1 MKWAN
6 RALSWL
12 AESRDERHYHVG
24 EWLNRFKGVS

>member
-12 AESRDERHYHVG
+12 AESREERHYYVG
-24 EWLNRFKGVS
+24 ERLNPFKGVS